1 MPNGTATTAAATQ
14 RIGLSGFDLG
24 VVHPLMD
31 KSVVFIPVNDG

>member
-1 MPNGTATTAAATQ
+1 MPNGTAATAAATQ

-31 KSVVFIPVNDG
+31 QPLILILVNDG

>member
-1 MPNGTATTAAATQ
+1 VPDSTAATAATTQ

-31 KSVVFIPVNDG
+31 KSIVFIPVNDG